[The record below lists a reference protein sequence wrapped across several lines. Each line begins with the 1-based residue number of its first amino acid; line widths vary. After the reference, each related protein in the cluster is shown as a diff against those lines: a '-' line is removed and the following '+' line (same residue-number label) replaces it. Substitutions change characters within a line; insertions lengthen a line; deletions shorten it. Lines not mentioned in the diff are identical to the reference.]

1 MFISG
6 LNNDFDL
13 RTSFRAEPENPGWI
27 ESKSIDFLK
36 RLCPP
41 GREFLCSPCEWH
53 EERLFPGRS
62 LHLTPYQRLADL
74 QRDKTTGEQSM
85 VIRNWLSQFKL
96 AIYTGGAI
104 SQHGL
109 LRRV

>member
-1 MFISG
+1 
-6 LNNDFDL
+6 
-13 RTSFRAEPENPGWI
+13 
-27 ESKSIDFLK
+27 
-36 RLCPP
+36 
-41 GREFLCSPCEWH
+41 
-53 EERLFPGRS
+53 
-62 LHLTPYQRLADL
+62 
-74 QRDKTTGEQSM
+74 M